1 MKNFIIEQDSNKKDT
16 GCIPQA
22 DVIYNLVMTGSAMKT
37 VTVPTGANIAIFS
50 ATGNFYCRFDAA
62 VAVPAADIVDGTAGE
77 LNPVARVARR
87 VTSINMISAT
97 DIIVTIA
104 FYNVPYPQA

>member
-16 GCIPQA
+16 GAIPQA
-22 DVIYNLVMTGSAMKT
+22 DVIYNLVLATSTMKA
-37 VTVPTGANIAIFS
+37 VTVPAGANIAVFS

-62 VAVPAADIVDGTAGE
+62 VAVPAGDIVDGTAGE
-77 LNPVARVARR
+77 LNPVARVVSR
-87 VTSINMISAT
+87 VTTINMISSS